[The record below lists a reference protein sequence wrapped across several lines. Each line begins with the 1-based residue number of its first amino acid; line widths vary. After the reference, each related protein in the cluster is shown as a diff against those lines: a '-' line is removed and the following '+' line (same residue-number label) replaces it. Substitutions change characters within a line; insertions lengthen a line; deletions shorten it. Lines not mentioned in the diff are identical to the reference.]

1 MHPATAIPRGERLS
15 VYADAGARDLLVPWT
30 AGRQRSARLTA
41 ICSRYDTLARQ
52 QPELRL
58 EEWAVVVQMLGGLAT
73 LGEARV
79 LWAMLQDEARDGR
92 APPGIEPEKL
102 AARLRALTSGELVAV
117 LEVADRVA
125 LAPGSIRERLAAAGV
140 GRVGGG

>member
-1 MHPATAIPRGERLS
+1 MDPATAIPRGERLS
-15 VYADAGARDLLVPWT
+15 VYADAGALDLLVPWT
-30 AGRQRSARLTA
+30 AGRQRSARLAA

-58 EEWAVVVQMLGGLAT
+58 EEWTVVVQLLGGLAT
-73 LGEARV
+73 LNDARTRGAV
-79 LWAMLQDEARDGR
+79 LQDDARDGR
-92 APPGIEPEKL
+92 AAPGIDPEPL

-125 LAPGSIRERLAAAGV
+125 RAQGSIRERLAAAGV
-140 GRVGGG
+140 RAAR